1 MVDGF
6 EIYDSVVHN
15 PTAEEKK
22 ILNGITFKEKMNIVT
37 KSMIN
42 TFTM

>member
-15 PTAEEKK
+15 PTAEEE
-22 ILNGITFKEKMNIVT
+22 ILNGITFKREK
-37 KSMIN
+37 
-42 TFTM
+42 